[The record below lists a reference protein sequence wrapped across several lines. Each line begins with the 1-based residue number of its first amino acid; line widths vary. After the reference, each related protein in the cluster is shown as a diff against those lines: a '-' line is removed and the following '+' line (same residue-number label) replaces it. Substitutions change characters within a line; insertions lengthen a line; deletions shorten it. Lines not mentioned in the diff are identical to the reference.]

1 MGGRRGR
8 VSGWAE
14 GEVSGWAEEE
24 GKWVG
29 RGGG

>member
-1 MGGRRGR
+1 MGGGRVIGWAEGR

-14 GEVSGWAEEE
+14 GEVE
-24 GKWVG
+24 WVG